1 MNKNTKDNRV
11 IVFTGLLLVAF
22 ILFNFVG
29 ADEEAMNYFQD
40 RDQDGLSDEEEK
52 ALGTDWQKEDTDDDG
67 YTDGVELSSGYNP
80 LIPAP
85 GDKLSDGEAVS
96 NRNKIK
102 VSGEKK
108 EKINL
113 TQEFITKLKN
123 RKQTTLNVFQEAS
136 AETGLVTDITEIQKL
151 KNTSLTEDDIKEL
164 TQETLQD
171 VDIDEE
177 TKLIEEDK
185 FNILPKV
192 ISKNNRKK
200 EEVIK
205 KEIEAYLATTGF
217 IMINSLPFKVDEN
230 SDFNKKLDSFMMGIG
245 EDIVIG
251 SKTETKN
258 SKNNLRK
265 SFGELQEIDVP
276 YVLKDIHIRAL
287 SLLKYLLEQD
297 EAIVFSKNDPIA
309 MGLMIGRLQA
319 IINEMQDVQIELDEI
334 LLKYGVGVDS
344 EQETTINEQK
354 IENSE

>member
-1 MNKNTKDNRV
+1 
-11 IVFTGLLLVAF
+11 
-22 ILFNFVG
+22 
-29 ADEEAMNYFQD
+29 
-40 RDQDGLSDEEEK
+40 
-52 ALGTDWQKEDTDDDG
+52 
-67 YTDGVELSSGYNP
+67 
-80 LIPAP
+80 
-85 GDKLSDGEAVS
+85 
-96 NRNKIK
+96 
-102 VSGEKK
+102 
-108 EKINL
+108 
-113 TQEFITKLKN
+113 
-123 RKQTTLNVFQEAS
+123 
-136 AETGLVTDITEIQKL
+136 
-151 KNTSLTEDDIKEL
+151 
-164 TQETLQD
+164 
-171 VDIDEE
+171 
-177 TKLIEEDK
+177 
-185 FNILPKV
+185 
-192 ISKNNRKK
+192 
-200 EEVIK
+200 
-205 KEIEAYLATTGF
+205 
-217 IMINSLPFKVDEN
+217 
-230 SDFNKKLDSFMMGIG
+230 MMGIG